1 MGIACAVDLRRP
13 KIKWRRRTGSGAC
26 YLNDLGL
33 GASRERQNK
42 KKNITVAQ
50 LAGTANVKPRTLNE
64 QSEQRRVADASSADL
79 RLPKARQRDQ
89 GRCHPVFLQFVGTA
103 ARRADAAKIKS
114 QLFTNEP
121 EDKRVEMASSVDLR
135 QSKARHRG
143 HRPCCLELVLCIWN
157 VCEPWSSGPASLDVP
172 FNPSSKLQF
181 SIPSSFFAA
190 APSRTSKKDKSA
202 VARSQRAGRRPK
214 YRGQSGG
221 APQSPLDS
229 FLCSLPAN
237 GNSFGDCPA
246 TDPKLLQINHWLKD
260 EQVGIALLADTNRR
274 WPLPAGQRLPDR
286 MRAVSRVG
294 HFSTMAT
301 DQHLSGHQLI
311 FFGFS
316 MWEHHISIQHSDL
329 SLQAQVQ
336 IRQID
341 AAIHSLFDTGTAD
354 LPHTLHQFLSA
365 DRGRVLR
372 MSSADKEFW
381 PKLLRLER
389 PAPRRYLPA
398 QRGTLRPFFFV
409 AGRPP

>member
-1 MGIACAVDLRRP
+1 MRG
-13 KIKWRRRTGSGAC
+13 
-26 YLNDLGL
+26 
-33 GASRERQNK
+33 
-42 KKNITVAQ
+42 
-50 LAGTANVKPRTLNE
+50 PR
-64 QSEQRRVADASSADL
+64 SA
-79 RLPKARQRDQ
+79 A
-89 GRCHPVFLQFVGTA
+89 
-103 ARRADAAKIKS
+103 
-114 QLFTNEP
+114 
-121 EDKRVEMASSVDLR
+121 
-135 QSKARHRG
+135 
-143 HRPCCLELVLCIWN
+143 
-157 VCEPWSSGPASLDVP
+157 
-172 FNPSSKLQF
+172 
-181 SIPSSFFAA
+181 
-190 APSRTSKKDKSA
+190 
-202 VARSQRAGRRPK
+202 ARSQRAGRRSK
-214 YRGQSGG
+214 FRGQSSG
-221 APQSPLDS
+221 APHTSLDS
-229 FLCSLPAN
+229 YFYSLPAD
-237 GNSFGDCPA
+237 GNCFGDCHRTRPTGSTRLVFQNLNGLPSSA
-246 TDPKLLQINHWLKD
+246 TSAKQHQINHWLKD